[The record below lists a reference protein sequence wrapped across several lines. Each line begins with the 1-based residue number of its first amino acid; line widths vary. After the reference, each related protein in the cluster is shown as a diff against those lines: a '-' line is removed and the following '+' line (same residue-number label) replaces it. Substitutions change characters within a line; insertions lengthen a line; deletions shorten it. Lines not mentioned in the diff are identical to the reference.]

1 MLVWMS
7 VSVPDS
13 EHKYIYIYIGL
24 YKYIF
29 TYSNCFCIKRF
40 VFKLF
45 MENQTLKKQAG
56 PRFIIFTVNTVLK
69 MWNQFRTHITAD
81 CKILVVYGGW
91 WI

>member
-1 MLVWMS
+1 
-7 VSVPDS
+7 
-13 EHKYIYIYIGL
+13 
-24 YKYIF
+24 
-29 TYSNCFCIKRF
+29 
-40 VFKLF
+40 

-69 MWNQFRTHITAD
+69 MWNQYRAHITAD